1 MKGDRACEWKE
12 WLSANSH
19 RLLLFARGWAP
30 CREDAEDLVQ
40 EAIVR
45 MWNLQKDK
53 GDGSPPDLPL
63 VFSTIRFCGLNRHR
77 TDKRRRKREES
88 IIYLNDFEDVWLDPA
103 VEEDE
108 EALMLRRSVQ
118 GLSDKLRE
126 VVTLKIWGGLTFAQI
141 SETLAISPNTAAS
154 RYRYALEQLAQD
166 MRRVKEA
173 RYGSA

>member
-1 MKGDRACEWKE
+1 MKGESASEWKK
-12 WLSANSH
+12 WLSENGH

-45 MWNLQKDK
+45 LWNIQKEK
-53 GDGSPPDLPL
+53 GGGPPDVPL

-77 TDKRRRKREES
+77 SDKRRRKREES

-108 EALMLRRSVQ
+108 EAVLLRRAVQ

-126 VVTLKIWGGLTFAQI
+126 VVTMKIWGGLTFAQI

-154 RYRYALEQLAQD
+154 RYRYALEQLAGEMQQ
-166 MRRVKEA
+166 VKEE
-173 RYGSA
+173 RYGNA